1 MTESTLLK
9 KVAAKDLADW
19 FRNYK
24 TPNSQ
29 FDGPGYEALVL
40 IAVKSI
46 CAGNDNQ
53 GATEEEV
60 EDFVRGIRELIVSA
74 ACLSLIKDG
83 QLATSVIDGQLAF
96 GHLDPA

>member
-9 KVAAKDLADW
+9 KAAAQELADW
-19 FRNYK
+19 FRNYR
-24 TPNSQ
+24 TPDSQ

-46 CAGNDNQ
+46 CGANDNQ
-53 GATEEEV
+53 GATEDEV
-60 EDFVRGIRELIVSA
+60 EDFVQGIRELVISA

-83 QLATSVIDGQLAF
+83 QLATSVIDGQLVF
-96 GHLDPA
+96 GALDPA